1 MPDADRIETSSHG
14 YKDGRPVVTL
24 LTSSPNG
31 IELLAAR
38 KIDVYATNKANLI
51 EMLTCCR
58 ARA

>member
-1 MPDADRIETSSHG
+1 MPGADRIETSSHG
-14 YKDGRPVVTL
+14 YKDGRPVVIAFAL

-38 KIDVYATNKANLI
+38 KIDVYATNLF
-51 EMLTCCR
+51 EVLTYCR

>member
-38 KIDVYATNKANLI
+38 KIDVYATNLF
-51 EMLTCCR
+51 EMLTYCR